1 MGFRPGD
8 STTKQLLYIV
18 NEIHQAFERPK
29 SFVKPIPIPKSYS
42 NYSIV
47 DSGVRKGSV
56 LFLIFINDLE
66 I

>member
-29 SFVKPIPIPKSYS
+29 SFVKP
-42 NYSIV
+42 
-47 DSGVRKGSV
+47 
-56 LFLIFINDLE
+56 LIKCDMINVQTE
-66 I
+66 AQ